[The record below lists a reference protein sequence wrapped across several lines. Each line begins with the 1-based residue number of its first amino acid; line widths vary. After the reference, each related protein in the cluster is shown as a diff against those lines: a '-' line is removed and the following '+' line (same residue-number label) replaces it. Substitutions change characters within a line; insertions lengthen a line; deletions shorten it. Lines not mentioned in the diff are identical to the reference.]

1 MRIPELENVQPL
13 AGSVQ
18 ALDVDEVPS
27 IPAESVCIL
36 SDAAELD
43 ADCIDVSSILAV
55 DIDAI
60 ACDLLNDPDAQQML
74 RDSEKEL
81 AALTACDKGK

>member
-1 MRIPELENVQPL
+1 MRIPELETVQPL

-27 IPAESVCIL
+27 IPAESVCIIP
-36 SDAAELD
+36 DAGELD
-43 ADCIDVSSILAV
+43 VQCIDESSILAV

-60 ACDLLNDPDAQQML
+60 ACDLLSDQT
-74 RDSEKEL
+74 DSS
-81 AALTACDKGK
+81 KGK